1 MLDKGLKKM
10 YREVLRRPINREN
23 RSRLCN
29 HNPSIISNNCNG
41 GVIYHDLG
49 LRFNSPTVNLYIP
62 FPDYVRFCRELEHYL
77 SLPKSAME
85 EGPAASEGCP
95 TGVLEDV
102 RLVFVHY
109 ATFEQ
114 ARDKWFERAAR
125 VDMDNLFVILA
136 QRDGCTDEDVRAFGA
151 LPYEH
156 KVAFTEKPLPDVAC
170 ALHIPEFVEDGT
182 LKVLTEYPSRFSGL
196 RIIDRFDYVG
206 FLNGD

>member
-1 MLDKGLKKM
+1 M